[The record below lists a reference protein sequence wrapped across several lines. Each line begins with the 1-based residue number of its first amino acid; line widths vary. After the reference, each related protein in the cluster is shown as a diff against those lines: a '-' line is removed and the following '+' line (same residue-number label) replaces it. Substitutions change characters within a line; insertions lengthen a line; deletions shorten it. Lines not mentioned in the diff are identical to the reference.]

1 VKLLRRIFGGKEAP
15 PPSLP
20 DGYRLYAVGDIHG
33 RDDLLRQLLGRI
45 EADTRA
51 RGPAHQIILFLGD
64 LIDRGPSSA
73 EVVDRL
79 RTLDLPATR
88 LVFLA
93 GNHEE
98 VLVRIIDGDAAL
110 IADWLRFGG
119 AECLRSYGADPD
131 RIRAMQPRAAAK
143 AIREAIPADH
153 VDFLRSFHDTFRA
166 GDYLFVH
173 AGIRPG
179 VPLDDQLP
187 SDLRWIR
194 QPFLGDLVDHGFI
207 VVHGHTIREEVE
219 ERVNRIGIDTGAY
232 RYGVLTALGL
242 EGSDRWVIA
251 ASLPGEPDESIPG
264 NRPITS
270 ALDVVSGQSG

>member
-1 VKLLRRIFGGKEAP
+1 MKLFRRIFGGKGAAAS
-15 PPSLP
+15 PSLP

-33 RDDLLRQLLGRI
+33 RDDLLEELLGKI
-45 EADTRA
+45 EADDRS
-51 RGPAHQIILFLGD
+51 RKPANQIILFLGD

-73 EVVDRL
+73 EVVERL
-79 RTLDLPATR
+79 RSLNLPSAR
-88 LVFLA
+88 LVFLM

-98 VLVRIIDGDAAL
+98 VLLRIIDGDARL

-143 AIREAIPADH
+143 AIRDAVPAEH
-153 VDFLRSFHDTFRA
+153 VHFLRSFDDTFRA

-179 VPLDDQLP
+179 VPFEDQLP

-194 QPFLGDLVDHGFI
+194 QPFLGDMVDHGFI
-207 VVHGHTIREEVE
+207 VVHGHTIRDQVE
-219 ERVNRIGIDTGAY
+219 ERSNRIGIDTGAY
-232 RYGVLTALGL
+232 LSGVLTALCL

-251 ASLPGEPDESIPG
+251 ASMADEPAS
-264 NRPITS
+264 TS
-270 ALDVVSGQSG
+270 AGIGE